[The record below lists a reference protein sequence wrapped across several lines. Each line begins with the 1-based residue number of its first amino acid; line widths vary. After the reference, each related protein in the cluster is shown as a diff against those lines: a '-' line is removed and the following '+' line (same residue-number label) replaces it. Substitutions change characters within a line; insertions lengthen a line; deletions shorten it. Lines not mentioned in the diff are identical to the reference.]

1 MLGHNPE
8 EFCRICQQIE
18 IIMKEGNP
26 GDGAHDADLAELV
39 GRTNVHI
46 FLVPR

>member
-1 MLGHNPE
+1 MFAPINIPTRGRTRSAAETLVV
-8 EFCRICQQIE
+8 
-18 IIMKEGNP
+18 
-26 GDGAHDADLAELV
+26 GAHDADLAELV